1 MARSVA
7 TTSRSHGR
15 VRLVAGSGGQLLVPN
30 AVMGMLIFVIVEV
43 MVFAALI
50 SSFSI
55 IRASAIIWPPRGQPS
70 LPLEETAVNTAAL
83 LASGV
88 LLVVARQRFAH
99 SPLRAERPLLLAMLL
114 GAFFVVFQGAEWLA
128 LIGEGLT
135 LSSSSLGSFFY
146 LIVGLH
152 ALHAAAALGL
162 LAYTW
167 MRLRRGWLASSQLAA
182 AEVFWYFV
190 VGLWPVLYLVVY
202 L

>member
-7 TTSRSHGR
+7 TTLRGHER
-15 VRLVAGSGGQLLVPN
+15 VRLVSGSGRQLLVPN

-50 SSFSI
+50 SAFSI
-55 IRASAIIWPPRGQPS
+55 IRASAIVWPPPGQPR
-70 LPLEETAVNTAAL
+70 LPLEETAINTAAL

-88 LLVVARQRFAH
+88 LLVVARRRFAYN
-99 SPLRAERPLLLAMLL
+99 PLRAQRPLVSAMLL
-114 GAFFVVFQGAEWLA
+114 GAFFVVFQGAEWQA

-152 ALHAAAALGL
+152 ALHAVAALGL

-167 MRLRRGWLASSQLAA
+167 ARLRRGWLASSQLAA

>member
-1 MARSVA
+1 MA
-7 TTSRSHGR
+7 SRSHGR
-15 VRLVAGSGGQLLVPN
+15 IRVVAESRRRPLVPN
-30 AVMGMLIFVIVEV
+30 GVMGMLIFVIVEV

-50 SSFSI
+50 SAFSI
-55 IRASAIIWPPRGQPS
+55 IRASAIIWPPLGQPR
-70 LPLEETAVNTAAL
+70 LPLEETAINTAAL

-88 LLVVARQRFAH
+88 LLVVARRRFAH

-114 GAFFVVFQGAEWLA
+114 GAFFVVFQGAEWVA

-146 LIVGLH
+146 LIVGMH
-152 ALHAAAALGL
+152 ALHAVAALGL

-167 MRLRRGWLASSQLAA
+167 QRLQRGWLASSQLAT

-190 VGLWPVLYLVVY
+190 VGVWPILYLTVY